1 MESLENN
8 LSHSPEQ
15 DQVAPVQEP
24 PQEVVGADDI
34 QVEEVFSTTIP
45 EVPLSQTGVPG
56 ESPVITL
63 VSNRPAGILE
73 EITLGTPGEDEKPE
87 NKQWLG
93 GEKDEEEEWPKAA

>member
-8 LSHSPEQ
+8 LSHSVPAQAREEEA
-15 DQVAPVQEP
+15 VL